1 MFLLFVNCFSL
12 IILFLRN
19 GLESS
24 GNCFTNLSHLLLLV
38 VLFIYWWV
46 RVGFYFCSALRF
58 ESFQYFSI
66 CFFSAVGVFWSEPF
80 HSNLRVVKT
89 PPEG

>member
-1 MFLLFVNCFSL
+1 M
-12 IILFLRN
+12 
-19 GLESS
+19 GL
-24 GNCFTNLSHLLLLV
+24 NLV
-38 VLFIYWWV
+38 VIVLLIWVISSIVIY
-46 RVGFYFCSALRF
+46 YFCSALRF

>member
-1 MFLLFVNCFSL
+1 M
-12 IILFLRN
+12 
-19 GLESS
+19 
-24 GNCFTNLSHLLLLV
+24 
-38 VLFIYWWV
+38 
-46 RVGFYFCSALRF
+46 GFYFCSGLRF